1 MIASQKLLVKDGVT
15 DGGSRIELISWTDT
29 DSNGERFMVRQ
40 IDVDDKMVC
49 QVRVDLSADPN
60 GWASEQLYSTFS
72 LMF

>member
-1 MIASQKLLVKDGVT
+1 MLESQKMLVKDGVT
-15 DGGSRIELISWTDT
+15 DGGSRIELISWTAT
-29 DSNGERFMVRQ
+29 DSSGERFMVRQ

-49 QVRVDLSADPN
+49 QLRVDLIADPN

>member
-1 MIASQKLLVKDGVT
+1 MLESQKILVKDGAT

-29 DSNGERFMVRQ
+29 DSNGDRSMVRQ